1 MAVNSLQETPMGE
14 RVHIGIF
21 GAANSGKSSL
31 VNALSG
37 QDIALVSSVAGTTT
51 DPVYKPM
58 ELLPV
63 GPVVFID
70 TAGFDDTGTLGNI
83 RVNKTREV
91 LDKIDVAVLVFSA
104 GRSDIQEELRW
115 MKELSARKVKTICVF
130 NKSDLSANIPDELK
144 ALSPLPVSAVNNT
157 GIEEL
162 KKRLIEIIGR
172 DTELSSIT
180 GHLVNAGDSVL
191 LVAPQ
196 DIQAPKGRLILPQ
209 VQTIRDLLDLKALVT
224 VVTTDQ
230 MVPALSALKHPPKL
244 IIADS
249 QVFPFVYENKPEQ
262 SMLTSF
268 SVLMA
273 RYKGDIHTYLE
284 GVKAVDRLKETDR
297 VLILEACTH
306 NPLDGDIGRKKI
318 PALLRKRV
326 GKGLQIDVIS
336 GPVLPENL
344 SAYSLAVQC
353 GACMFNRRYVLSRI
367 SRLVSA
373 GVSVTNY
380 GILLAKLS
388 GILDKIDCGV

>member
-230 MVPALSALKHPPKL
+230 MVPALSTLKHPPKL

-306 NPLDGDIGRKKI
+306 NPLDGDIGREKI

-326 GKGLQIDVIS
+326 GKGLQIDVVS
-336 GPVLPENL
+336 GPALPENL
-344 SAYSLAVQC
+344 STYSLAVQC

>member
-336 GPVLPENL
+336 GPALPENL
-344 SAYSLAVQC
+344 STYSLAVQC

>member
-249 QVFPFVYENKPEQ
+249 QVFPFVYEHKPEQ

-336 GPVLPENL
+336 GPALPENL
-344 SAYSLAVQC
+344 STYSLAVQC

>member
-63 GPVVFID
+63 GQVVFID

-249 QVFPFVYENKPEQ
+249 QVFPFVYEHKPEQ

-336 GPVLPENL
+336 GPALPENL
-344 SAYSLAVQC
+344 STYSLAVQC

>member
-249 QVFPFVYENKPEQ
+249 QVFPFVYEHKPEQ

-336 GPVLPENL
+336 CPVLPENL